1 MNYKEIIDY
10 KELLRWDNTLYA
22 TRCIIGVVIC
32 YILFIYFPELP
43 FQWSVV
49 SVVVA
54 ISPDNSPQLAVDRMK
69 ANLLGCAIGFGLFF
83 VHAQNLIML
92 CIGIVLTIIA
102 GLSLQLQGS
111 IRSALAAIV
120 VLMVDSSH
128 VHDWRL
134 ALGRLSCV
142 IIGCLIALMVTIGF
156 NKIFHLIK
164 KRPFLPSDIIDPK
177 S

>member
-1 MNYKEIIDY
+1 MIPDNLFHTKD
-10 KELLRWDNTLYA
+10 LLRWDNTLYA

-54 ISPDNSPQLAVDRMK
+54 ISPDNSPSLAVDRMK

-83 VHAQNLIML
+83 IPAPNLLML
-92 CIGIVLTIIA
+92 CLGVILVIIT
-102 GLSLQLQGS
+102 GLYLQLHGS
-111 IRSALAAIV
+111 LRSALAAIV
-120 VLMVDSSH
+120 VLMVDSTH
-128 VHDWRL
+128 AHDWKL

-142 IIGCLIALMVTIGF
+142 IIGCLIALLVTIGF
-156 NKIFHLIK
+156 NQIFLLIK
-164 KRPFLPSDIIDPK
+164 RK
-177 S
+177 SKTEL

>member
-1 MNYKEIIDY
+1 MIPKNFIRTKD
-10 KELLRWDNTLYA
+10 LLQWDNTLYA

-69 ANLLGCAIGFGLFF
+69 ANLLGCAIGFALFF
-83 VHAQNLIML
+83 IHAPNLLML
-92 CIGIVLTIIA
+92 CLGVILVIIS
-102 GLSLQLQGS
+102 GLALQLQGS

-120 VLMVDSSH
+120 VLMVDSTH
-128 VHDWRL
+128 AHDWKL

-142 IIGCLIALMVTIGF
+142 IIGCLIALLVTIGF
-156 NKIFHLIK
+156 NQVFLIFRK
-164 KRPFLPSDIIDPK
+164 KNKEDNFSNQV
-177 S
+177 

>member
-1 MNYKEIIDY
+1 MDNQPLYPTDI
-10 KELLRWDNTLYA
+10 LRWDNALYA

-32 YILFIYFPELP
+32 YVLFLYFPQLP

-54 ISPDNSPQLAVDRMK
+54 ISPDNSPLLALDRMK

-83 VHAQNLIML
+83 INEPNLLML
-92 CIGIVLTIIA
+92 CIGIILVIVS
-102 GLSLQLQGS
+102 GLYFQLQGS

-120 VLMVDSSH
+120 VLMVDSAH
-128 VHDWRL
+128 EHDWKL
-134 ALGRLSCV
+134 ALGRLTCV
-142 IIGCLIALMVTIGF
+142 IVGCLIALLVTIGF
-156 NKIFHLIK
+156 NWIFRIIK
-164 KRPFLPSDIIDPK
+164 NVKKVESVKDDG

>member
-1 MNYKEIIDY
+1 MIIKNPIQTKD
-10 KELLRWDNTLYA
+10 LLQWDNTLYA

-32 YILFIYFPELP
+32 YILFIYFPSLP

-69 ANLLGCAIGFGLFF
+69 ANLLGCAIGFALFF
-83 VHAQNLIML
+83 VHEPNLLML
-92 CIGIVLTIIA
+92 CIGIILVIIS

-120 VLMVDSSH
+120 VLMVDSTH
-128 VHDWRL
+128 EHDWRL

-142 IIGCLIALMVTIGF
+142 IIGCLIALLVTIGF
-156 NKIFHLIK
+156 NRIFTLIRK
-164 KRPFLPSDIIDPK
+164 KPNNQK
-177 S
+177 EQ